1 MLDAGDWLTLRE
13 ASEAT
18 GVPASTIRKWARH
31 DNIPSYLEK
40 TSEGHLRI
48 VSLTG
53 IRQWADEIGREI
65 ETPVVS
71 GRSDATQPTEPADP
85 TSEEGSVTPSDS
97 REPDIPEGSM
107 LVPLDAWNKMLNQL
121 GNLHEAGQQLAEAR
135 ERAAKAET
143 EARFLKERLAEM
155 REQLEKTREADTSV
169 QEGRSQTEA
178 DPPDEP
184 GPAPPDPKPPVTLRK
199 AAATTAKHLY
209 KSWRQRKNRRGG

>member
-18 GVPASTIRKWARH
+18 GVPAATIRKWARH
-31 DNIPSYLEK
+31 NNIPSYLEK
-40 TSEGHLRI
+40 TPDGHLRI

-65 ETPVVS
+65 ESGEAPEKPATP
-71 GRSDATQPTEPADP
+71 ATEPAPRVDP
-85 TSEEGSVTPSDS
+85 TPEESPETPSDS
-97 REPDIPEGSM
+97 GEPDIPEGSM

-155 REQLEKTREADTSV
+155 RGELERTRGAGTSV
-169 QEGRSQTEA
+169 EERGQTGAE
-178 DPPDEP
+178 PPDEP
-184 GPAPPDPKPPVTLRK
+184 AQTESDPKTPVTLRR

-209 KSWRQRKNRRGG
+209 QSWRRRKNR